1 MKLGHVQMA
10 VLTFTAVVVCGCSQT
25 RYVTSRGFSFQNYDY
40 IVVNKPL
47 TTHTTLSLYGMDL
60 EFANYLASYNFN
72 IVGYKEYDTLSPQQQ
87 QRTLEMRTQV
97 AATHKDSALTVS
109 FDDAV
114 TGRTM
119 ASFTETGAGDISK
132 FKAREKIVQKVMK
145 KMTEVFVADRGLV
158 VDDGVLASP

>member
-1 MKLGHVQMA
+1 MA
-10 VLTFTAVVVCGCSQT
+10 
-25 RYVTSRGFSFQNYDY
+25 
-40 IVVNKPL
+40 
-47 TTHTTLSLYGMDL
+47 
-60 EFANYLASYNFN
+60 
-72 IVGYKEYDTLSPQQQ
+72 YKEYDTLSPQQQ